1 MNILTNCFLMLIFPS
16 NWFSHCKNYFSVI
29 RRNGG
34 NRSCAI
40 IFILHSPLLVERTFV
55 WTIFSVPY
63 PDVVSALLVMIWRN
77 CNIKTELTLITLII
91 LVKSNLSDITITITS
106 IGYCFLL
113 FIIIGTVEWVCDV
126 HLFKITF
133 M

>member
-1 MNILTNCFLMLIFPS
+1 MNIFTNCFLMLVFPS

-63 PDVVSALLVMIWRN
+63 PDVVSAFA
-77 CNIKTELTLITLII
+77 CNDMKKLQHKNWINVNNSYYFSK
-91 LVKSNLSDITITITS
+91 VKSVRYHNNH
-106 IGYCFLL
+106 YQHWLL
-113 FIIIGTVEWVCDV
+113 FFIIYYYRNSRMSLWCAFI
-126 HLFKITF
+126 
-133 M
+133 